1 MDGFEW
7 DEDKR
12 QRNLVERGV
21 DFRLA
26 AAIFENFALE
36 ARDNRTDYG
45 EARYRAVGQVGDET
59 FVVIYVWR
67 GRNRRIISAW
77 RVGERGRRR
86 YQALL
91 SGRA

>member
-12 QRNLVERGV
+12 QRNLADRGV

-26 AAIFENFALE
+26 AGIFRGLVLE
-36 ARDNRTDYG
+36 GKDDRTDYG
-45 EARYRAVGQVGDET
+45 ETRYRAIGRVGDEH
-59 FVVIYVWR
+59 FLVIYTWR
-67 GRNRRIISAW
+67 GANRRIISAW

-86 YQALL
+86 YQAVL